1 MKKNKI
7 LLFVLG
13 ILFMLTSCETLKE
26 PTVEYG
32 PVYPLSGEWIVRF
45 MKVNPVKGDTSSF
58 VTVTTSNDA
67 SNSTT
72 SLWLRKTG
80 SSVTTDTSKV
90 LAGTVLVR
98 SFTAKATC
106 NVADKTFSVNAAQN
120 TVLSAG
126 VSVGTCTITEG
137 KVVIDGWN
145 TKSGYKSDKITFKY
159 EDSRTPGVV
168 YNAEGY
174 RRTGWYDDE
183 P

>member
-7 LLFVLG
+7 SLFVLG

-45 MKVNPVKGDTSSF
+45 IAPNPTIKADTSAFATLS
-58 VTVTTSNDA
+58 TTNDA

-72 SLWLRKTG
+72 SLWVRKTG
-80 SSVTTDTSKV
+80 ANALVG
-90 LAGTVLVR
+90 AFTV
-98 SFTAKATC
+98 KATC
-106 NVADKTFSVNAAQN
+106 SVTDKTFSGANLQS
-120 TVLSAG
+120 TVLSGG

-137 KVVIDGWN
+137 KVIIDGWN
-145 TKSGYKSDKITFKY
+145 TNSGHKSDKITFKIV
-159 EDSRTPGVV
+159 DSRKPGLV
-168 YNAEGY
+168 YTAEGY
-174 RRTGWYDDE
+174 RRTGWYEDE

>member
-7 LLFVLG
+7 SLFVLG

-45 MKVNPVKGDTSSF
+45 INPAKTIPDTTSF
-58 VTVTTSNDA
+58 ITVTTANDA

-72 SLWLRKTG
+72 SLWVRKTG
-80 SSVTTDTSKV
+80 TSYRNTDKKSTTP
-90 LAGTVLVR
+90 LVR
-98 SFTAKATC
+98 TFTAKATC
-106 NVADKTFSVNAAQN
+106 NVADKTFSANAVQN

-137 KVVIDGWN
+137 KVIIDGWN
-145 TKSGYKSDKITFKY
+145 TNSGHKSDKITFKY
-159 EDSRTPGVV
+159 ADSRFPGIV
-168 YNAEGY
+168 YTAEGY
-174 RRTGWYDDE
+174 RRTGWYEDE

>member
-7 LLFVLG
+7 SLFVLG

-45 MKVNPVKGDTSSF
+45 VNPGVDTTSF
-58 VTVTTSNDA
+58 KTVTTSNDA

-72 SLWLRKTG
+72 GLWVRKTA
-80 SSVTTDTSKV
+80 SSYRNTDPDEELSAFVK
-90 LAGTVLVR
+90 

-106 NVADKTFSVNAAQN
+106 NVADKTFSATAVQN
-120 TVLSAG
+120 TVLSGG

-145 TKSGYKSDKITFKY
+145 TKSGHKSDKITFKY
-159 EDSRTPGVV
+159 ADSRFPGIV

-174 RRTGWYDDE
+174 RRTGWYEDE